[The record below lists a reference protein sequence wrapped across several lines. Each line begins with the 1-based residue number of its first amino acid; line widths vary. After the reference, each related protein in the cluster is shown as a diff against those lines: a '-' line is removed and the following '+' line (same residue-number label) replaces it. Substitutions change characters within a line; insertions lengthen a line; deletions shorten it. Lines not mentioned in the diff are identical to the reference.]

1 MLEKLTRCRSELFM
15 LGMAIGLPIRKAV
28 VDTHKGRI
36 GAHNADGRQA
46 TEPLAPE
53 IGRKL
58 SHNNF
63 TF

>member
-1 MLEKLTRCRSELFM
+1 M
-15 LGMAIGLPIRKAV
+15 LGMDIGLPIRKAV

-36 GAHNADGRQA
+36 DGHNADGRQT

-58 SHNNF
+58 SRNNSNF
-63 TF
+63 

>member
-1 MLEKLTRCRSELFM
+1 M
-15 LGMAIGLPIRKAV
+15 LGMDIGSPIRKAV

-46 TEPLAPE
+46 TKPLAPE